1 MAGLSREQPGWYRDP
16 DDPRR
21 LRYWDG
27 TAWTGRSRKKP
38 PWALKAEPFEVCARD
53 ADRSLEGPAHPWELR
68 APAYSAAAR
77 EWLSFRLRSQLPAK
91 HRRSASA
98 GATKAASSGWPRPP
112 AKLVP
117 AWRPL
122 LTLASLI
129 VVAVAVVVS
138 SVAVISPY
146 ERDQQAARAAVS
158 RFAVLASQDCQATLP
173 KYRAVLAIGTDG
185 PSVAAAAR
193 QVDLL
198 RRRLASIHASQ
209 LVSPTVVQWLQAWE
223 HFTADQRRYAAIVGP
238 ARGLAKRSGQER
250 LGLPA
255 ALRARRDASKWA
267 LLADQLSASLEAPSC
282 RLEMAPAAS
291 G

>member
-1 MAGLSREQPGWYRDP
+1 MASLSHERPGWYRDP

-38 PWALKAEPFEVCARD
+38 PWVLKAEPFEVCAQG
-53 ADRSLEGPAHPWELR
+53 ADRSLEGPVHPWELR

-77 EWLSFRLRSQLPAK
+77 EWLSFRLRSPLPARY
-91 HRRSASA
+91 RRGA
-98 GATKAASSGWPRPP
+98 GTVATRAALSGRPWPP

-117 AWRPL
+117 ARRPML
-122 LTLASLI
+122 AFASLL

-146 ERDQQAARAAVS
+146 ERGQQAARAAVS
-158 RFAVLASQDCQATLP
+158 QFAVLASQDCQATLP
-173 KYRAVLAIGTDG
+173 KYRAVLAAGTDG

-209 LVSPTVVQWLQAWE
+209 LVSPTVVEWLQAWQ

-238 ARGLAKRSGQER
+238 ARGLAKRSGRER

-255 ALRARRDASKWA
+255 ALRARRDAGKWA
-267 LLADQLSASLEAPSC
+267 ILADQLSANLEAPSC
-282 RLEMAPAAS
+282 RLEMSPAGS